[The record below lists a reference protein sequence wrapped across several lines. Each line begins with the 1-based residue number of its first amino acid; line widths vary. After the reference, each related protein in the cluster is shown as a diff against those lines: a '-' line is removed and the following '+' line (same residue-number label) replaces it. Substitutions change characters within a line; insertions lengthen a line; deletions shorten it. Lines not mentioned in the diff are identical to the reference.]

1 MNAKMQ
7 ISNLLKDL
15 GVPAN
20 LLGYK
25 YVRRAIEIVYATPS
39 AIDCVTKVLYP
50 TVAKEFDTT
59 ATRVER
65 AIRHAVEMSWDRG
78 DIDKLNEVFRHSYST
93 QKGKP
98 TNSEFIATI
107 ADYLNAVLS

>member
-20 LLGYK
+20 VLGYRC
-25 YVRRAIEIVYATPS
+25 VRKAIEIVLATPS

-50 TVAKEFDTT
+50 TVAEEFGTT
-59 ATRVER
+59 ASRVER
-65 AIRHAVEMSWDRG
+65 AIRHAVELSWDRG
-78 DIDKLNEVFRHSYST
+78 DIDKLNEMFRCSYSA
-93 QKGKP
+93 QRGKP

-107 ADYLNAVLS
+107 ADHLNAVLS

>member
-20 LLGYK
+20 VLGYK
-25 YVRRAIEIVYATPS
+25 YVRRAIEIVYAAPS

-59 ATRVER
+59 ASRVE
-65 AIRHAVEMSWDRG
+65 
-78 DIDKLNEVFRHSYST
+78 SYTSR
-93 QKGKP
+93 
-98 TNSEFIATI
+98 S
-107 ADYLNAVLS
+107 